1 MTIEIQAASLR
12 GYPLPDPGA
21 GTKEARGSAL
31 VVAGSVEVPGAA
43 ILAGTAALR
52 AGAGKLQMSIAAGT
66 APHAAL
72 AVPEALVVRLP
83 EGRTAMS
90 ITGSPPRCSCPAP
103 SGPPRSW
110 SAPA

>member
-43 ILAGTAALR
+43 ILAGTA
-52 AGAGKLQMSIAAGT
+52 
-66 APHAAL
+66 
-72 AVPEALVVRLP
+72 
-83 EGRTAMS
+83 
-90 ITGSPPRCSCPAP
+90 
-103 SGPPRSW
+103 
-110 SAPA
+110 